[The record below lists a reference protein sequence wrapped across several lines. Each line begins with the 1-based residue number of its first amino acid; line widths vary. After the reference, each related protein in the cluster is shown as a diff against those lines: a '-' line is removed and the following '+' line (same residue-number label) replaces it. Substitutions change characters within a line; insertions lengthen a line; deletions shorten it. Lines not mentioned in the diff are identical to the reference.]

1 MRYFVFVILLLFI
14 IGCSVKKPEIGKK
27 VIPNED
33 EYIIKALFYED
44 KNLSKVI
51 DIYKFLYKETK
62 KEIYFKKLIENLF
75 FMKRYKKIIVL
86 TKELK
91 PFNINKEIFKY
102 RIFSLIELNKF
113 KEAKKELLEK
123 FNKKDEFFYKMM
135 SYFYLKE
142 KKYNIAVEYL
152 KSLYAI
158 DHNKNTLL
166 ELADILIKLKKY
178 NEALAYLRTHLDL
191 YGCEYDICIRLAIIY
206 RQLYDYKNLALIY
219 EKLAK
224 FDKKYLFF
232 ALRIYLDNKAYDKA
246 LKLIHKYNLS
256 DEFKLV
262 VYEEKKDYKKA
273 SFLAKKLYEESA
285 KLGFL
290 LKYCIYAYK
299 VAPSKKTALN
309 IIPKLKYLLKF
320 YAHSA
325 FVYNFLGYILIDND
339 IDVKEGIKYIK
350 KALEFDPNNE
360 EYLDSLAWGYYKL
373 GKCKKAWEIIKNIKL
388 NNKEIKKHKEAIK
401 KCKGDK

>member
-1 MRYFVFVILLLFI
+1 MRYFVFIVLLIL

-33 EYIIKALFYED
+33 KYIIRALFYED
-44 KNLSKVI
+44 KNISKAI
-51 DIYKFLYKETK
+51 NIYKFLYKETK

-75 FMKRYKKIIVL
+75 FMKKYEEIISL
-86 TKELK
+86 TENLK
-91 PFNINKEIFKY
+91 PFNKDIFKY
-102 RIFSLIELNKF
+102 RIFSLIELNRF
-113 KEAKKELLEK
+113 KDAKKELLEK

-135 SYFYLKE
+135 SYLYLKE

-158 DHNKNTLL
+158 NHSKSTLL
-166 ELADILIKLKKY
+166 ELVDILIRLRKY

-191 YGCEYDICIRLAIIY
+191 YGCEYDICLRLSIIY

-219 EKLAK
+219 EKMAK
-224 FDKKYLFF
+224 FDRKYLFF
-232 ALRIYLDNKAYDKA
+232 ALRIYLDNKEYNKA
-246 LKLIHKYNLS
+246 LRLINKYKLS

-262 VYEEKKDYKKA
+262 VYEEKRDYKKA
-273 SFLAKKLYEESA
+273 SILAKKLYEEST
-285 KLGFL
+285 KLEFL
-290 LKYCIYAYK
+290 LKYCIYTYK
-299 VAPSKKTALN
+299 EAPSKKTALN
-309 IIPKLKYLLKF
+309 IIPKLKYLIKF
-320 YAHSA
+320 YPNSA
-325 FVYNFLGYILIDND
+325 FLYNFLGYILIDND
-339 IDVKEGIKYIK
+339 IDVKEGIEYVK

-373 GKCKKAWEIIKNIKL
+373 GKCKEAWEIIKNIKL
-388 NNKEIKKHKEAIK
+388 DNKEIKKHKEAIK